1 MSSEANVQLLK
12 EAYRRWNDSKGG
24 SVDYWFD
31 SVIGPQ
37 IRFDSLPQGAPAVPF
52 AKCYDDRAQLRG
64 YFDGLLADWSMQYYT
79 MNEYVAQGDAVFA
92 RGSCAWTNKRTGKIA
107 E

>member
-24 SVDYWFD
+24 SVDFWFD

-37 IRFDSLPQGAPAVPF
+37 IKFELASAGSSGGALCQV
-52 AKCYDDRAQLRG
+52 L
-64 YFDGLLADWSMQYYT
+64 
-79 MNEYVAQGDAVFA
+79 
-92 RGSCAWTNKRTGKIA
+92 
-107 E
+107 

>member
-37 IRFDSLPQGAPAVPF
+37 IKFDSLPQGARAVPF
-52 AKCYDDRAQLRG
+52 AKCYATVCWL
-64 YFDGLLADWSMQYYT
+64 
-79 MNEYVAQGDAVFA
+79 
-92 RGSCAWTNKRTGKIA
+92 TGA
-107 E
+107 CSTTP

>member
-37 IRFDSLPQGAPAVPF
+37 IKFDSLPQG
-52 AKCYDDRAQLRG
+52 
-64 YFDGLLADWSMQYYT
+64 
-79 MNEYVAQGDAVFA
+79 
-92 RGSCAWTNKRTGKIA
+92 GSGGALCQVL
-107 E
+107 